1 VCEGV
6 SPSPQGERSEKGQTS
21 PAEVG
26 DNNYHADT
34 KDFIQ
39 VYREQY

>member
-1 VCEGV
+1 VGRGV
-6 SPSPQGERSEKGQTS
+6 PLYTRERSEKGQTS

-39 VYREQY
+39 VYRERY